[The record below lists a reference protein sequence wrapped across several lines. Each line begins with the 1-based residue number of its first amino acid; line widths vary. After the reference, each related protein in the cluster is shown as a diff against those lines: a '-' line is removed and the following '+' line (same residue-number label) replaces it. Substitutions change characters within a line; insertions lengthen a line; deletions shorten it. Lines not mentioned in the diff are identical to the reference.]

1 MNISELIETLE
12 SFLEEEGEME
22 IFIYDSRGDK
32 IEPKGIQTGCI
43 SRGRGIEDYA
53 YISELE

>member
-12 SFLEEEGEME
+12 YFLDAEGETE
-22 IFIYDSRGDK
+22 IFIYDSHGDK
-32 IEPKGIQTGCI
+32 IEPEGIQKGSI

-53 YISELE
+53 YIYELE